1 MRVPFLIRRHDSP
14 WPYLWIWAP
23 FIALYQI
30 ASRWPLREPME
41 LPFLWVDRLVP
52 FVPQLLP
59 LYIAYLPFFWWTVT
73 RSENDREANRVFY
86 ATHLQLALSLPFFLL
101 LPVQMPP
108 NLFYSPE
115 TYGWADTFW
124 RWFDG
129 PNACFPSLHASNCLL
144 LIQLNWNRRQRTLH
158 TIFGV
163 GIIAST
169 VLVKQHY
176 VVDLLGGVTV
186 YLAAYWCLARVRL
199 EGGPLLR
206 YRSAA
211 ALNDS

>member
-1 MRVPFLIRRHDSP
+1 
-14 WPYLWIWAP
+14 
-23 FIALYQI
+23 
-30 ASRWPLREPME
+30 
-41 LPFLWVDRLVP
+41 
-52 FVPQLLP
+52 
-59 LYIAYLPFFWWTVT
+59 
-73 RSENDREANRVFY
+73 
-86 ATHLQLALSLPFFLL
+86 
-101 LPVQMPP
+101 MPP

-163 GIIAST
+163 GVIAST

-176 VVDLLGGVTV
+176 VVDLLGGFAV
-186 YLAAYWCLARVRL
+186 YLAAYWCLARVRI
-199 EGGPLLR
+199 EGGALLR